1 MTGAPDPTLRKMKK
15 HIDQN
20 LDEFTRSPSDW
31 WARMN
36 SEHSASRR
44 YVETDALRYPL
55 HVCFWRLSFSC
66 WTHPASLIVIL
77 SRSNQCVVA

>member
-36 SEHSASRR
+36 REHSASRR

-55 HVCFWRLSFSC
+55 HVCFGVFRFMLD
-66 WTHPASLIVIL
+66 ASGIIFCLF
-77 SRSNQCVVA
+77 VAF